1 MTHLVEA
8 ARNRSEPQVA
18 RDAVTQHLCASI
30 DAAALAQNPCTYTY
44 LEQPFPGELYD
55 RILASMPARESF
67 HELRH
72 RDAMRADGSSTR
84 LRLYLFP
91 ENLWRVRAA
100 QRPVWMQLAHAL
112 MSADV
117 QDAFKRKFRASI
129 ESRFGRDISEL
140 SFFPIPIL
148 LRDQPGYRI
157 GIHADTGSKAI
168 TVQFYLPSDTSQRHL
183 GTIFHA
189 GRDGEDAAR
198 TTVMDF
204 MPNTGYAFPVVPQSS
219 WHSVAGTQPGDGER
233 RSLML
238 IYYVQE
244 GARAWCKQRYDRL
257 RCLLGVGPRG

>member
-1 MTHLVEA
+1 MPQVMEA
-8 ARNRSEPQVA
+8 ARRRSKSPVK
-18 RDAVTQHLCASI
+18 RDALVTRLCTAI
-30 DAAALAQNPCTYTY
+30 DTTTIARSPCTHVY
-44 LEQPFPGELYD
+44 LARPFPDEFYA
-55 RILASMPARESF
+55 RMLACMPTREAF

-72 RDAMRADGSSTR
+72 RDALRADGSSTR

-100 QRPVWMQLAHAL
+100 QRQLWEQLARAL
-112 MSADV
+112 MSPEV
-117 QDAFKRKFRASI
+117 QNAFKRKFRESI
-129 ESRFGRDISEL
+129 EARFARDIADL
-140 SFFPIPIL
+140 TFYPVPIL

-168 TVQFYLPSDTSQRHL
+168 TVQFYLPADASQRHL

-189 GRDGEDAAR
+189 GRDGQDATR
-198 TTVMDF
+198 TTAMDF
-204 MPNTGYAFPVVPQSS
+204 LPNTGYAFPVVPQSS
-219 WHSVAGTQPGDGER
+219 WHSVAATGTDDGER